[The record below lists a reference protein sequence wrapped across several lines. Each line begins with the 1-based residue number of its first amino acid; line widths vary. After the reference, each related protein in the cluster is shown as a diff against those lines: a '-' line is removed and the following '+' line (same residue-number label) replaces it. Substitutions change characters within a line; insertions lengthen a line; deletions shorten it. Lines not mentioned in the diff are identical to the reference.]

1 MKLIFGIFI
10 FFCFI
15 LSLFALPIERIN
27 DIKAKTQ
34 IRVRR
39 QWGMPMGGFGGMPMG
54 GFGGMPMGG
63 WGMPPVA
70 ANSHGHATKFTS
82 IQMPFFSMMSGST
95 SGMGSSF
102 IGK

>member
-1 MKLIFGIFI
+1 MTFEKL
-10 FFCFI
+10 
-15 LSLFALPIERIN
+15 
-27 DIKAKTQ
+27 

-63 WGMPPVA
+63 FGGPMGGWGMPMA
-70 ANSHGHATKFTS
+70 ANSHGHASKFTS
-82 IQMPFFSMMSGST
+82 IQMPFFSLMSGST